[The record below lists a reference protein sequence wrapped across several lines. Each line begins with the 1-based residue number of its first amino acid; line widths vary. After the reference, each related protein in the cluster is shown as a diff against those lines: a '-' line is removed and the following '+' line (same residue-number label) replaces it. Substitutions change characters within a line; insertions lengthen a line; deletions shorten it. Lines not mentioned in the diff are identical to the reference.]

1 MRQPLPSA
9 VILLSA
15 LALACGERNAQPP
28 SADSAARPGALDS
41 AVTDARPSA
50 TAPEQWQ
57 LTEEGLGPLHAG
69 MTIAQARAVI
79 PGDFTIPAESPDD
92 AACSYARWTAQPAL
106 TRVMVTD
113 GVIARVEVDTTS
125 IRTAAGAG
133 VGDSEARIDSLYPGR
148 VRRMAHKYTDGRYLI
163 VVATPPRDTMF
174 RFVFETD
181 GHRVTTMRAGRVP
194 AVEWVEGCS

>member
-1 MRQPLPSA
+1 MRQPMPRA

-15 LALACGERNAQPP
+15 LTLACGERNAQPP
-28 SADSAARPGALDS
+28 AADSAAPPAALDS
-41 AVTDARPSA
+41 AVTDARPPA
-50 TAPEQWQ
+50 PAPEQWQ

-69 MTIAQARAVI
+69 MTIEQARAVV
-79 PGDFTIPAESPDD
+79 PGELTIPADSPDD
-92 AACSYARWTAQPAL
+92 AACSYARWTAKPAL

-125 IRTAAGAG
+125 IRTSAGAG
-133 VGDSEARIDSLYPGR
+133 VGNSEARIDSLYPGR

-163 VVATPPRDTMF
+163 VVATPPRDTTF
-174 RFVFETD
+174 RLVFETD
-181 GHRVTTMRAGRVP
+181 GHRVTTMRAGRLP